1 MKSLGWQKNTYLI
14 DGYIK
19 SKYMYEFWDQTI
31 GDNTNLLGVL
41 YYECGKETLMGR
53 LVKRAE
59 GSEREDDKN
68 KVLTEVR
75 ISSFYKNTLP
85 VVEIF
90 REKGVLVTVDAE
102 KSIEE
107 VYQKSEEVVKI
118 MLSN

>member
-1 MKSLGWQKNTYLI
+1 MSSETVIQAASFPQFARS
-14 DGYIK
+14 YI
-19 SKYMYEFWDQTI
+19 
-31 GDNTNLLGVL
+31 V
-41 YYECGKETLMGR
+41 
-53 LVKRAE
+53 
-59 GSEREDDKN
+59 